1 MVAYLHSLQSFI
13 NQPYVIKH
21 FLILVMECMTL
32 YYYDKDGNRHE
43 KPKKSYETDKEA
55 IYQARILN
63 SLPTTIHKLVAYK
76 CPSCL
81 KWHIGRTKKELTD
94 KEREHYKSLL

>member
-1 MVAYLHSLQSFI
+1 
-13 NQPYVIKH
+13 
-21 FLILVMECMTL
+21 MTL

-43 KPKKSYETDKEA
+43 KPKKSYKTDKEA

-76 CPSCL
+76 CPYCL
-81 KWHIGRTKKELTD
+81 KWHINIIYYLIQVQYQITIGQTIV
-94 KEREHYKSLL
+94 LLDV